1 MVVPYSAGG
10 PTDVVARMLAIPMGK
25 SLGQTV
31 IVENTVGAGGTIAP
45 TRVAK
50 AAPNGYTILIHHMG
64 MATAPALYKKLN
76 YDPLKDFEYIGQ
88 VLDVPM
94 TLLSRKDF
102 PASTYPELL
111 AYVKANKDKVTLAN
125 AGVGAVSQLCGLL
138 FMNQI
143 GVQLTTVPYK
153 GAGPALNDLMGGQVD
168 LLCDQTTQTAPVIK
182 DGNRVK
188 VFGVTTPKRLSSM
201 PNIPTLDEQ
210 GLKGFD
216 VRVWHGVYAPKGT
229 PPAVIEKLNVAL
241 RAALQDDMVKHRLA
255 ELSSEIVPLEKQTSG
270 KPAHAPRGGGGEVGQ
285 GDPCGR
291 RAGGLRFSLGRARS
305 ASAAFR
311 RKAGAVAAR
320 TGPCSGAVGIAVLD
334 GPARRG
340 GALRQPRTRAPAHR
354 RKGCPKARPRRSR
367 RCPMSRD
374 GSRGCGL
381 R

>member
-1 MVVPYSAGG
+1 MNLKKNWKARTLLAASLGAGLLAAQTQAAAQAPWPEKTVTMVVPYSAGG

-45 TRVAK
+45 ARVAK

-76 YDPLKDFEYIGQ
+76 YDPLKDFEYVGQ
-88 VLDVPM
+88 VMDVPM

-102 PASTYPELL
+102 PASNFQELL
-111 AYVKANKDKVTLAN
+111 AYVKTNKDKVTLAN
-125 AGVGAVSQLCGLL
+125 AGIGAVSQLCGML
-138 FMNQI
+138 FAHQI

-216 VRVWHGVYAPKGT
+216 VKVWHGIYAPKGT
-229 PPAVIEKLNVAL
+229 PPAVMEKLNTAL
-241 RAALQDDMVKHRLA
+241 RAALQDDMVKHRFA
-255 ELSSEIVPLEKQTSG
+255 ELSTEAVPMDKVTPE
-270 KPAHAPRGGGGEVGQ
+270 
-285 GDPCGR
+285 
-291 RAGGLRFSLGRARS
+291 
-305 ASAAFR
+305 
-311 RKAGAVAAR
+311 
-320 TGPCSGAVGIAVLD
+320 
-334 GPARRG
+334 
-340 GALRQPRTRAPAHR
+340 ALRTHLAAETE
-354 RKGCPKARPRRSR
+354 KWGKVIKAAGVQA
-367 RCPMSRD
+367 D
-374 GSRGCGL
+374 
-381 R
+381 